1 MNPLLYVICFSD
13 RGICFREKRER
24 EREEMTQFASAHCVI
39 AKNKTNYS
47 ESKRGLLKS
56 VPVF

>member
-13 RGICFREKRER
+13 RGICFSPSGS